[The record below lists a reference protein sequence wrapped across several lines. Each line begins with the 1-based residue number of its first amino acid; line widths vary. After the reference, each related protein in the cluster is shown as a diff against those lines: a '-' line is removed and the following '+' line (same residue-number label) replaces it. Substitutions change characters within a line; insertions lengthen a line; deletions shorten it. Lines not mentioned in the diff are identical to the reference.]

1 MATHKDLRLVIVTPE
16 KTVFDEHV
24 SGLRFPLYDGDIG
37 ILPGR
42 LPLIGRLGTGEL
54 HIKYAETQRTFFIDG
69 GFVQVRGGVVT
80 LLTDR
85 AVPVDQLSV
94 TAAEAELQEA
104 RNRRTKGELELD
116 LKEKALRRARKLM
129 SAALKARH

>member
-1 MATHKDLRLVIVTPE
+1 MAAHKELRLVIVTPE
-16 KTVFDEHV
+16 RTVFDEPV
-24 SGLRFPLYDGDIG
+24 SSLRFPLYDGDIG

-54 HIKYAETQRTFFIDG
+54 HIHYVEANRTYFIDG

-94 TAAEAELQEA
+94 TAAETEMAAARQRKAKSEA
-104 RNRRTKGELELD
+104 ELD
-116 LKEKALRRARKLM
+116 LKEKALRRARRQL
-129 SAALKARH
+129 SVALKSSR

>member
-1 MATHKDLRLVIVTPE
+1 MAAHKELRLVIVTPE
-16 KTVFDEHV
+16 KTVFDEPV

-42 LPLIGRLGTGEL
+42 LPIIGRLGTGEL
-54 HIKYAETQRTFFIDG
+54 HIHYAEATDRKYFIDG

-94 TAAEAELQEA
+94 AAAEAELQTARDRRAKSEA
-104 RNRRTKGELELD
+104 ELD
-116 LKEKALRRARKLM
+116 LKEKSLRRAKKLL
-129 SAALKARH
+129 SVALKSR

>member
-1 MATHKDLRLVIVTPE
+1 MVAQNPLRLVIVTPE
-16 KTVFDEHV
+16 KTVYDEIV
-24 SGLRFPLYDGDIG
+24 TSLRFPLYDGDIG

-42 LPLIGRLGTGEL
+42 LPLIGRLGAGEL
-54 HIKYAETQRTFFIDG
+54 KIHQGDGETDFFIDG

-94 TAAEAELQEA
+94 AAAEAELVAA
-104 RNRRTKGELELD
+104 RNRKAKSDAELD
-116 LKEKALRRARKLM
+116 LKE
-129 SAALKARH
+129 AAL